1 MSKITGT
8 GVISSIDLY
17 SSDTVAQHDLGA
29 LFFGTNGTAFRYV
42 LAGAS
47 ALVVGNVIQAKAQ
60 DTQFENMG
68 VAAASTGATSVT
80 VTNGSTAVTTNEFS
94 GGSVSVYTTPGLCE
108 EYKVIGNTAEPN
120 GSGTFTVYLD
130 TPIRTA
136 WTTSTK
142 INLKWSPYY
151 AVIQFPASTQTGI
164 PVGVATYAIPASQY
178 GWIQSKGV
186 SGVLSDGSTFAVGSQ
201 VGTPSSTAGAATV
214 YAAGTTHSII
224 GTAQQAAASG
234 HGISVN
240 LQID

>member
-42 LAGAS
+42 LAGGS
-47 ALVVGNVIQAKAQ
+47 ALVVGNVIQSQAE

-68 VAAASTGATSVT
+68 VAAAATGATSVSI
-80 VTNGSTAVTTNEFS
+80 TNGTTTVAANDFA

-108 EYKVIGNTAEPN
+108 EYKVIGNTGG
-120 GSGTFTVYLD
+120 GSGATLTVYLD

-142 INLKWSPYY
+142 VNLKWSPYFK
-151 AVIQFPASTQTGI
+151 VIQFPASTQTGI
-164 PVGVATYAIPASQY
+164 PVGVATFAIPAGQY

-186 SGVLSDGSTFAVGSQ
+186 SAALSDGSTFAVGSQ
-201 VGTPSSTAGAATV
+201 VGTPSATAGAVTV
-214 YAAGTTHSII
+214 YAAGTTHSIV
-224 GTAQQAAASG
+224 GTVQQAAASG